1 MGRSWFMDP
10 DRKLVSHTFIESFDL
25 SDICSVLSKDIRNV
39 NHVKTVELVECK
51 AYTIFMRSNLSF
63 LF

>member
-1 MGRSWFMDP
+1 MDRPWFMDH

-25 SDICSVLSKDIRNV
+25 NDVCSVLSKDISNV

-51 AYTIFMRSNLSF
+51 AYTIFLNIALS
-63 LF
+63 